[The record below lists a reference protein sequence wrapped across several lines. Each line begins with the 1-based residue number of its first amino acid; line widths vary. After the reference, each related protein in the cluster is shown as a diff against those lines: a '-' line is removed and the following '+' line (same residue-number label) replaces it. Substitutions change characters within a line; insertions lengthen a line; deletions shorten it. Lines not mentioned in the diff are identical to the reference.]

1 MKKLVLYLATLI
13 STIAVPQTVKAADMI
28 DFYFIHQPEAI
39 QEWANEAVDICVKD
53 EVFVNGESVLAGT
66 FCEFDSNNHYATTS
80 INIEVVKDCE
90 FALLHEMGHAIDNR
104 NKPLEWS
111 NTNLFKAIYNAEK
124 DNNERYKLI
133 ANALDNPM
141 EYFAE
146 SYSLYIFNGKGLYET
161 NPMTYN
167 YIDAV
172 AKSF

>member
-13 STIAVPQTVKAADMI
+13 CTLAAPQTVKAADMV
-28 DFYFIHQPEAI
+28 DFYFTHQPEAI

-53 EVFVNGESVLAGT
+53 EVFVNDVSALGGT
-66 FCEFDSNNHYATTS
+66 FCEFDENNNYATTS
-80 INIEVVKDCE
+80 INIEVTKDCE

-111 NTNLFKAIYNAEK
+111 NTNLFRAIYNIEK
-124 DNNERYKLI
+124 DNNERYKI
-133 ANALDNPM
+133 IDNSLDSPM

-161 NPMTYN
+161 NPMTYS

-172 AKSF
+172 VHMF